1 MNDPRRLWTNGETV
15 ARAMSAFRARR
26 GERTIWAGVR
36 RMKVRTAAERVLY
49 LPNGHAVKVSVDD
62 SGVATQIEDNDSL
75 HAIARPNPIRLSLRN
90 QLVIPTV
97 TRRARPNPIRA
108 TTAINRRNP

>member
-1 MNDPRRLWTNGETV
+1 VNDPRFWSNGETV

-36 RMKVRTAAERVLY
+36 RMKVRTAAEKVIY
-49 LPNGHAVKVSVDD
+49 LPNGQHVKVSVDD
-62 SGVATQIEDNDSL
+62 SGVATQVEDDGSL
-75 HAIARPNPIRLSLRN
+75 HAIARPQPVRLSLRSG
-90 QLVIPTV
+90 LVVPTL

-108 TTAINRRNP
+108 TTAIRRNP